1 MAKKIVKGKSA
12 SNHSAAG
19 SPSSRNSAVGKVST
33 RSSKPNDAD
42 NGRVVPLRPLPFSS
56 AFSAPVFESTFPP
69 LFSSAQSDR
78 NGMEYSAFSQPLS
91 SQMETMMA
99 TYKEQSEKIYGDV
112 NSQLAQG
119 MEGYTRFA
127 SSMMNGMQVIAKTY
141 MTILQDTAERNS
153 AAMRNLMA
161 CRTLNEATEAQNKLV
176 QENLDGA
183 MSAATRLSEIAIK
196 VCSEAYE
203 PINDQAIRTA
213 KKMSA

>member
-1 MAKKIVKGKSA
+1 MAKKIVKGKSGA
-12 SNHSAAG
+12 SNSAAG
-19 SPSSRNSAVGKVST
+19 NSAAGKAVA
-33 RSSKPNDAD
+33 RSSKPNDIEH
-42 NGRVVPLRPLPFSS
+42 GRVIPLRPLPFSS
-56 AFSAPVFESTFPP
+56 AFSPNEFSATFSPAFATGESE
-69 LFSSAQSDR
+69 FS
-78 NGMEYSAFSQPLS
+78 FSPQTLY